1 MIIKKLT
8 AIEKRVEDIS
18 EIFNKEIFK
27 NNQSEMKKKKTP
39 NAISNTLDRINS
51 RLEEAEEW
59 IDDLR
64 DRIIESNQTEPMRGK
79 KNHAKWE

>member
-51 RLEEAEEW
+51 RLEEAEE
-59 IDDLR
+59 
-64 DRIIESNQTEPMRGK
+64 
-79 KNHAKWE
+79 